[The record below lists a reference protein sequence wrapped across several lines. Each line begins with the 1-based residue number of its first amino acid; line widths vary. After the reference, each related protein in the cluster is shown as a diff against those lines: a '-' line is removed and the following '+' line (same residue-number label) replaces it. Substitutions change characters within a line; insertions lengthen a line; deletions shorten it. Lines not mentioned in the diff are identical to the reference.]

1 MTPCNEDCERCVIP
15 HLKLSA
21 DTSVTFR
28 YDQRVAIDL
37 AGS

>member
-1 MTPCNEDCERCVIP
+1 MTPCDEDYERCVIQL
-15 HLKLSA
+15 LKLSA

-37 AGS
+37 AAS